1 MLDDSLK
8 SKREAVRQI
17 DRQVVGQTDK
27 RTDRQRDRQ
36 TNGYC
41 LKTVWLLY
49 ESLKPTVEKKFT
61 LVSYF
66 DTQCPPPPPPLK
78 GVYYFLISISDFSA

>member
-49 ESLKPTVEKKFT
+49 ESLKPTIEKKFT
-61 LVSYF
+61 LVSFF
-66 DTQCPPPPPPLK
+66 DTQRPPPSPTQRGLLFLK
-78 GVYYFLISISDFSA
+78 INK